1 MRIRDVKKV
10 NLLRRKFAITIATL
24 NLSLVAIFVLVNKSA
39 AQTTTP
45 PTLKIS
51 ENKDF
56 RGNFLP
62 GDYDIQK
69 VAQAKISI
77 DVKDANLFEIINAV
91 SNATT
96 TANAME
102 VRYPGLER
110 ISLKVKDMPL
120 GDVLRG
126 AATLNHLNL
135 YVLPDRFVIGRYFML
150 SEEERKYII
159 QPSFD
164 SPTPPVI
171 TKEEAQRNTE
181 KAINSQK

>member
-1 MRIRDVKKV
+1 MRIRDVKNV
-10 NLLRRKFAITIATL
+10 NSMQRKFAIAVATL
-24 NLSLVAIFVLVNKSA
+24 SLSLVTIFVSVHESS

-45 PTLKIS
+45 PALKSS

-56 RGNFLP
+56 RGNLLP
-62 GDYDIQK
+62 GDYDIKK
-69 VAQAKISI
+69 VAQTKISI

-96 TANAME
+96 AANAME

-120 GDVLRG
+120 EDVLRG

-135 YVLPDRFVIGRYFML
+135 YILPDRFVIGRYFML
-150 SEEERKYII
+150 SEEERKHVI
-159 QPSFD
+159 QPDFD

-171 TKEEAQRNTE
+171 TKEEAQKNTE